1 MTLDEYIAARID
13 AEPAHLHALYRRTHL
28 TRLYPRMCSGHV
40 QGRLLAML
48 SAMIR
53 PARVLELGTFTGYS
67 ALCLAEGIPTGGEL
81 HTVEIDDEAADEL
94 LALFSAAPGGDKI
107 TLHIGDA
114 LDVVPAIGGTWDLV
128 FIDANKRNY
137 CDYYELVL
145 PRVSAGGY
153 IIADNTL
160 WDGKV
165 LDTDARDPQTAG
177 IRDFND
183 LVARDRRVQKV
194 ILPIR
199 DGMTIIRKS

>member
-1 MTLDEYIAARID
+1 MILDEYIAARID

-153 IIADNTL
+153 NTL